1 MLIIFNKEI
10 HSNMDPRYSTPS
22 AGGFNPRYVSDF
34 YSPSLQGRRGGGMGF
49 LYMFLILLVLA
60 IVLSLVIWLMWYR
73 PTGITLGQFFVLVIR
88 SIIEI
93 LLWPFKF
100 ILQVLGIWTVEV
112 VEIIEDEV
120 DVLPEII
127 GPPKPTTHTEVIKHE
142 VSECPPCTNECNCPT
157 CEETDIR
164 PYELEIKYLKNM
176 VKMTGSIA
184 RRENAINSQYR
195 ELYPGFSVMSPH
207 VRKISHE
214 YNFIKNEIRKDP
226 EQWGYFKNY
235 YSRISGIPSSS
246 QAVHYDLVL

>member
-1 MLIIFNKEI
+1 
-10 HSNMDPRYSTPS
+10 MDPRYSTPS
-22 AGGFNPRYVSDF
+22 SGGYNPRYVSDF
-34 YSPSLQGRRGGGMGF
+34 YSSSTGNYRRSGMGL
-49 LYMFLILLVLA
+49 LYLFMIVLILS
-60 IVLSLVIWLMWYR
+60 IIISLIIWLIWYR
-73 PTGITLGQFFVLVIR
+73 PTGISLGGFIVLVIK
-88 SIIEI
+88 SIIDI

-112 VEIIEDEV
+112 VTDVIDEDIEIK
-120 DVLPEII
+120 LPT
-127 GPPKPTTHTEVIKHE
+127 PPVPTTHTEVIKHE
-142 VSECPPCTNECNCPT
+142 ITDCPPCNNECNCPK

-246 QAVHYDLVL
+246 QSVNYDLVL